1 MANRQV
7 FTLDIETS
15 GLISGYK
22 NAIKQ
27 MEQAGVSADV
37 TKGLTSSL
45 KKLEEQ
51 YERLSNEGKA
61 GFTNSREIE
70 NFKKRVDRLMGSFR
84 GLETSLE
91 KVGGDIGKLAAKS
104 KDAGVKIEKAFN
116 KLGFKNIDTSMKN
129 ILQSEDKI
137 KATSTVIEKELS
149 ERIKIVDKL
158 SEKYQRAANATQSV
172 FDAAKERTTRV
183 KENGA
188 DNLGKSYI
196 NAAGNNAPIF
206 SRSNA
211 SQSRKNEI
219 LNQAAEFIKA
229 SQDIEQ
235 AWGQMEQYIKTH
247 GLEKYF
253 SGANGANGMA
263 GLRQNMANVFE
274 ETSRVTTEESI
285 KIQEALGRQEVV
297 QREVNEATERA
308 REIGKQ
314 GRDGTW
320 SVDASKTR
328 EIINAVRDRIAA
340 EERLHQSLAV
350 NVSDEEAVQ
359 NAINDVINASA
370 SVVGNANQV
379 DNSLDNMIS
388 TLSDTARGAENVS
401 RTFDNMRNKILSL
414 LSATSVLNLLK
425 RSIKKTYE
433 DVKKLD
439 KAFASI
445 AMVTSKTVEDMW
457 SSYGRYAQMAA
468 TLGQKTED
476 VIKASALFYQQ
487 GLEQNEA
494 LELTTDTMKLATLAG
509 NDFET
514 ATQEM
519 TSAIRGFRMEMN
531 EGAHVTDVYSELAAH
546 AAADV
551 DGIAQAMARTAS
563 IANSAGMSFENTA
576 AFLTQVIETTQ
587 ESAENIGTS
596 LKTIIARFTEL
607 KTNVAGTSDSEFDDL
622 DFNKVDTALKSVG
635 VSLKDT
641 QGQFRD
647 LDEVFLELSKKW
659 ETLDRNTQRYVA
671 TIAAGSRQQ
680 SRFIAMMD
688 NYDRT
693 VELMELAANAEGKAD
708 EQFAKYADT
717 MEYKLNQLN
726 TTWEQFRVRLMDA
739 DAFKNIVDGI
749 NELVT
754 RINKID
760 LSNKFDLGKV
770 VIGLPIAIN
779 SIKKLSLQFTKSFQD
794 TTKQVKKLGS
804 IIGKEL
810 KSSLGKKFNF
820 GVSKEDVQAARSQA
834 ITLKQEL
841 DNTFRASPIE
851 IKAFMKVA
859 EDPAAMTD
867 ATVFAE
873 KYKQQLINLGVSE
886 EAAAAAVEKLNAAIQ
901 ANGEETDTDVQKLN
915 NLSGTV
921 NRYSTAV
928 HTAAEKQQK
937 FNARQTALRTGGQIV
952 STTLNAATISLMGW
966 MNGLMTAN
974 QAMKNFGIMAGVMV
988 SQLLL
993 QRSVTLATTAVSKIF
1008 TAVKNGES
1016 VAHAL
1021 NAAAIA
1027 AETSVTAIWVALII
1041 VAIAVVAILV
1051 VGIVALVDAIS
1062 KEADRKA
1069 EAASASSK
1077 LAAENER
1084 LSQAYEKTKKAVEQT
1099 RAKMEEGKK
1108 VVDKMTEAEE
1118 KYLNQKYLTDE
1129 EAEEWLNLQQEI
1141 AELAP
1146 DLIDHYDE
1154 EGNAIL
1160 KMGTAWDE
1168 IRKKKED
1175 YYNEQNK
1182 EYTDLNL
1189 QATTLDLMKTENDLA
1204 NAKLQKTIA
1213 ESNTHIAALQKVTN
1227 ANRVG
1232 NDGAIYD
1239 LNTSG
1244 NGTHL
1249 GDGFYSTDTFYS
1261 YTGVGL
1267 IQGLIEHNDS
1277 DTGKYIRDAII
1288 SAGVGDTL
1296 GVTSDMGGLD
1306 TLHKLE
1312 DALSKG
1318 NKREEQAALEALQN
1332 ALEDYPDEVKRQ
1344 VTNAMQENVEKEGVL
1359 DKAIKSSITAT
1370 TQQSDTY
1377 SNASSKNVQMVMDQ
1391 YIAKEY
1397 GLSTDDIKERYN
1409 ETINSNW
1416 FEVDAQGVKTVKADF
1431 VKEYNKGF
1439 ETFLTEELAKINP
1452 DSVENELSGVFTE
1465 AQQAQIDAFYNL
1477 VEREGLST
1485 GDALDKLIS
1494 QNKEGLISDEVFE
1507 AILQNYN
1514 DTIEARIKQNT
1525 NLAAAL
1531 GTSVK
1536 DTDQD
1541 AYGNL
1546 TSLGGASD
1554 EILEY
1559 YNSLGDEAKK
1569 AFVDGLGTISNEDGT
1584 AMAMNAA
1591 QNLAEGLE
1599 YASSDV
1605 KDYLSKIDWST
1616 FSALNEESFGNGV
1629 INELINNYGIAE
1641 DKAREYYEVAKEYA
1655 KATGEVNLE
1664 YVNTAQLASWQET
1677 IEKTAEA
1684 ISKNDDIIKKYS
1696 KDNREDIRVLGED
1709 YDKLKTAQEAL
1720 IKAGVSKELL
1730 ENALKYDE
1738 ATKSWILNGKQW
1750 NDAIK
1755 KSSIE
1760 TVIIAEEQ
1768 LAINKAKLE
1777 DVNLT
1782 NDERNAIKIANEA
1795 LEKMIESQKEL
1806 NQHTAATAGYWVS
1819 IADRIDSFANLSSA
1833 FGSVGKN
1840 QKDNGYIGTKDIS
1853 SLADAFRA
1861 VGDTEF
1867 DVTRFVNDQ
1876 MQLNIDTLYEYINA
1890 KITEIEVS
1898 GQLTEAN
1905 AEELLMW
1912 KAMKKELIATRN
1924 EVNAAADALADKA
1937 TKAQEDY
1944 EKQLETITEKQQVL
1958 NEKLKDYNDLVYGSD
1973 NRKSGLDLLYNYEQA
1988 VSSLNDELERLKE
2001 LLEDSKTREE
2011 AYQNLVRYTQATHSY
2026 IAEEKARQRVIEQG
2040 LANYAAMIESGGAS
2054 YTNTETGEQINV
2066 NFGDYAKKDARTG
2079 KYIIDQR
2086 LLEESRFTDKYKELI
2101 EEQIST
2107 YNDYVDKYKESED
2120 KVRKIEKEL
2129 QEQRQEAVKNYAA
2142 MESTIA
2148 DMLKEQYEK
2157 EVDALKEKYEAMK
2170 DADDDYLDALQEA
2183 IDKQRQLRD
2192 QENAW
2197 EDLAQKEKKLSLM
2210 QRDTSGA
2217 NELETANLEK
2227 EIEDDRQNLL
2237 DEAIDNIIDG
2247 LSKLYESQQ
2256 ELRDSEVELKDA
2268 LLENTLYWNSQAEG
2282 LAASFTSA
2290 EEYAQFLSSLST
2302 EYASLTLAMQQE
2314 KLNEYGEEFS
2324 QASMYLA
2331 MIAMDEASQ
2340 TGDFIVDTMSIS
2352 GDEISTIV
2360 AETAETFTTEVTR
2373 AYNETTEEFNNDL
2386 EKAQQEIAKARAE
2399 LEQAIAKLDEL
2410 ANKAREAAAE
2420 VANANETIGIS
2431 SGGSG
2436 DIIEPAPNEEWQS
2449 ATSLYA
2455 LVNGMGVDHNA
2466 LDDIS
2471 NKLSGDQESIAM
2483 INQMMYKHPSKEQ
2496 FFKALE
2502 LSGISPTTLG
2512 TALGINSMALIEMSK
2527 GVDEEGYRE
2536 RIYAS
2541 LKSKYR
2547 FADGGLVNFTGPA
2560 FVDGT
2565 PEKPEAFLSAEDTAR
2580 IGEAAKIL
2588 ADIPWLDRDTNNTSV
2603 VTNNGGDVSV
2613 EINLNIDHISSDID
2627 IEDMIQRVKDEIVD
2641 VAHPEGTNVIL
2652 QQQLN

>member
-1 MANRQV
+1 MATNKA
-7 FTLDIETS
+7 TYKISLDTTEF
-15 GLISGYK
+15 ISNYE
-22 NAIKQ
+22 NAIERMK
-27 MEQAGVSADV
+27 EVGFSSKITD
-37 TKGLTSSL
+37 GLTKRLNKL
-45 KKLEEQ
+45 KEAYNDLAT
-51 YERLSNEGKA
+51 EGEA
-61 GFTNSREIE
+61 GFTNQKDLN
-70 NFKKRVDRLMGSFR
+70 NFTKRVEKLLASFR
-84 GLETSLE
+84 GFETR
-91 KVGGDIGKLAAKS
+91 IS
-104 KDAGVKIEKAFN
+104 KINERVSG
-116 KLGFKNIDTSMKN
+116 L
-129 ILQSEDKI
+129 SENGI
-137 KATSTVIEKELS
+137 KAT
-149 ERIKIVDKL
+149 DKL
-158 SEKYQRAANATQSV
+158 KTALDRLKLTETAEKTKEIANATDKRAAAEKILKEELEKRLRIEKDAEEARKKA
-172 FDAAKERTTRV
+172 DAASQTANQNQKTALKAIDAGSFTT
-183 KENGA
+183 
-188 DNLGKSYI
+188 DDGKSKKI
-196 NAAGNNAPIF
+196 WSSSKANPVTQEQKNNIRAQARQF
-206 SRSNA
+206 VQD
-211 SQSRKNEI
+211 SQTMQEAWQKLQDYLRNNNLQNVFNKNGG
-219 LNQAAEFIKA
+219 AEAF
-229 SQDIEQ
+229 
-235 AWGQMEQYIKTH
+235 
-247 GLEKYF
+247 
-253 SGANGANGMA
+253 
-263 GLRQNMANVFE
+263 RQNMQTAFDGVQAARAAAADASNALQQFNDARERAAEIGRQDRNGTLHLNSGALNQVTQAIRQVETAEENVANTMQEDYRDAEKLANAERELTSISQDLGDASHRCERNFE
-274 ETSRVTTEESI
+274 EQAETQNELASNARRAESTFEQLRNRMLMFFSVTSIFNT
-285 KIQEALGRQEVV
+285 L
-297 QREVNEATERA
+297 
-308 REIGKQ
+308 KQ
-314 GRDGTW
+314 QIRD
-320 SVDASKTR
+320 
-328 EIINAVRDRIAA
+328 
-340 EERLHQSLAV
+340 
-350 NVSDEEAVQ
+350 
-359 NAINDVINASA
+359 
-370 SVVGNANQV
+370 
-379 DNSLDNMIS
+379 
-388 TLSDTARGAENVS
+388 
-401 RTFDNMRNKILSL
+401 
-414 LSATSVLNLLK
+414 
-425 RSIKKTYE
+425 TYN

-445 AMVTSKTVEDMW
+445 AMVTSQTVEGMW

-468 TLGQKTED
+468 ALGQKTED

-487 GLEQNEA
+487 GLAQNEA

-519 TSAIRGFRMEMN
+519 TSAIRGFRMEMD

-607 KTNVAGTSDSEFDDL
+607 KTNVAGTSESEFDDL

-647 LDEVFLELSKKW
+647 LDDVFLELSKKW

-693 VELMELAANAEGKAD
+693 VELMNLAANAEGKAD

-739 DAFKNIVDGI
+739 DMFKNVVDGI

-754 RINKID
+754 RVNKID
-760 LSNKFDLGKV
+760 LSNKLDLGKI
-770 VIGLPIAIN
+770 VIGLPIAIS

-804 IIGKEL
+804 TIGREL
-810 KSSLGKKFNF
+810 KDSLGKKFSF
-820 GVSKEDVQAARSQA
+820 GVSREEVEAAKKQAQNLRQD
-834 ITLKQEL
+834 LNK
-841 DNTFRASPIE
+841 TFQASPVE

-859 EDPAAMTD
+859 QDPAAMAD
-867 ATVFAE
+867 ATTFVE
-873 KYKQQLINLGVSE
+873 KYKQALISLEVSE
-886 EAAAAAVEKLNAAIQ
+886 ETATVAAEKLREAIQ
-901 ANGEETDTDVQKLN
+901 ANGTATDTDAQKLN
-915 NLSGTV
+915 NLSGAI
-921 NRYSTAV
+921 NRYSAANDAAV
-928 HTAAEKQQK
+928 QKQQQ
-937 FNARQTALRTGGQIV
+937 FNAKQTVLKTGGQIV
-952 STTLNAATISLMGW
+952 STALNAATISLMGW
-966 MNGLMTAN
+966 MNGLMTAG
-974 QAMKNFGIMAGVMV
+974 QAMKSFGVMAGIMVG
-988 SQLLL
+988 QLLL
-993 QRSVTLATTAVSKIF
+993 QRSATLAATAVSKIF
-1008 TAVKNGES
+1008 TAVKDEET
-1016 VAHAL
+1016 VAHGI
-1021 NAAAIA
+1021 NAAAVA
-1027 AETSVTAIWVALII
+1027 AETSVVAIWVALIA
-1041 VAIAVVAILV
+1041 VAISVVAILV
-1051 VGIVALVDAIS
+1051 IGIIALVNAVN
-1062 KEADRKA
+1062 KEAEQKA
-1069 EAASASSK
+1069 EAASASAK
-1077 LAAENER
+1077 LSAENER
-1084 LSQAYEKTKKAVEQT
+1084 LSQAYEKTKEAVEQA

-1129 EAEEWLNLQQEI
+1129 EAEEWLGLQQEL
-1141 AELAP
+1141 ADLAP

-1168 IRKKKED
+1168 IREKKEA

-1189 QATTLDLMKTENDLA
+1189 QATALDLMKTENDLA
-1204 NAKLQKTIA
+1204 NAQLQKSIA
-1213 ESNTHIAALQKVTN
+1213 ETNTHVAALQKVTN
-1227 ANRVG
+1227 ANEVG
-1232 NDGAIYD
+1232 DDAAIYNI
-1239 LNTSG
+1239 NTTGRGSYVS
-1244 NGTHL
+1244 
-1249 GDGFYSTDTFYS
+1249 DGFYTTDAFAT

-1267 IQGLIEHNDS
+1267 VQGLLERKDA
-1277 DTGKYIRDAII
+1277 DTGAYIRDAII

-1296 GVTSDMGGLD
+1296 GVTSKTGGLD

-1312 DALSKG
+1312 DALADGKEG
-1318 NKREEQAALEALQN
+1318 EEQAALDALQD
-1332 ALEDYPDEVKRQ
+1332 ALEDYPDEVKRR
-1344 VTNAMQENVEKEGVL
+1344 VTNAMREIAEKESVL

-1377 SNASSKNVQMVMDQ
+1377 SNASSKNTQMVMDQ

-1397 GLSTDDIKERYN
+1397 GLSTDDIRERYN
-1409 ETINSNW
+1409 ETINSDW

-1431 VKEYNKGF
+1431 IKKYNKGF
-1439 ETFLTEELAKINP
+1439 ETFLTEELDKINP
-1452 DSVENELSGVFTE
+1452 DSVESELSGIFTE
-1465 AQQAQIDAFYNL
+1465 GQQAQIDAFYDL

-1494 QNKEGLISDEVFE
+1494 QNKEGLISDEVFK
-1507 AILQNYN
+1507 AMLQSYN

-1525 NLAAAL
+1525 NFATAL

-1546 TSLGGASD
+1546 TNLDSVYDGV
-1554 EILEY
+1554 IEY

-1569 AFVDGLGTISNEDGT
+1569 AFVDGLGTISDKDG
-1584 AMAMNAA
+1584 AAIAMNTA
-1591 QNLAEGLE
+1591 QNLVEGLE
-1599 YASSDV
+1599 YATSDV

-1629 INELINNYGIAE
+1629 ITELINNYNVAE
-1641 DKAREYYEVAKEYA
+1641 DKAKEYYEVAKEYA

-1664 YVNTAQLASWQET
+1664 YVNTAQLASWQES
-1677 IEKTAEA
+1677 IEKTGEA

-1696 KDNREDIRVLGED
+1696 KDNRENIRILGED
-1709 YDKLKTAQEAL
+1709 YDKLKTAQESL

-1750 NDAIK
+1750 NEAIK

-1760 TVIIAEEQ
+1760 TVTIAERQ
-1768 LAINKAKLE
+1768 LAINKAKLQ

-1782 NDERNAIKIANEA
+1782 NDERVAITTANEV

-1819 IADRIDSFANLSSA
+1819 IADRIDSFANLSST

-1840 QKDNGYIGTKDIS
+1840 QKDNGYIGVKDIS
-1853 SLADAFRA
+1853 SLSDAFRA

-1876 MQLNIDTLYEYINA
+1876 MQLNIDTLYDYINA

-1924 EVNAAADALADKA
+1924 EVNAAADALANKA
-1937 TKAQEDY
+1937 IKAQEDY
-1944 EKQLETITEKQQVL
+1944 EKQLETVTEKQQSL

-1988 VSSLNDELERLKE
+1988 VSNLNDELERSKE

-2011 AYQNLVRYTQATHSY
+2011 AYENLVRYTQATHSY
-2026 IAEEKARQRVIEQG
+2026 LAEEKARQKVIEQG

-2054 YTNTETGEQINV
+2054 YTNAETGEQINV
-2066 NFGDYAKKDARTG
+2066 NFGDYAKKDERTG

-2107 YNDYVDKYKESED
+2107 YNDYVDKYKDSED

-2129 QEQRQEAVKNYAA
+2129 QEQRKAAVKNYAA

-2148 DMLKEQYEK
+2148 DMLKEQYKK
-2157 EVDALKEKYEAMK
+2157 EVDALKEKYDAMK

-2197 EDLAQKEKKLSLM
+2197 EDLAEKEKKLSLM

-2217 NELETANLEK
+2217 NELETRQLKK

-2237 DEAIDNIIDG
+2237 DEAIDNVIDG

-2282 LAASFTSA
+2282 LATSFTSA
-2290 EEYAQFLSSLST
+2290 EEYAQFLSLLST

-2331 MIAMDEASQ
+2331 MTAMDEASQ
-2340 TGDFIVDTMSIS
+2340 TGDFIVDTVAIS

-2360 AETAETFTTEVTR
+2360 AETSETFTTEVIR
-2373 AYNETTEEFNNDL
+2373 VYDETTEAFNKDL

-2399 LEQAIAKLDEL
+2399 LEQAIAKLNEL
-2410 ANKAREAAAE
+2410 ATKANEASTTI
-2420 VANANETIGIS
+2420 ANAGATIDVAHANNDSGEENNISSPSLYGVLTKIGI
-2431 SGGSG
+2431 
-2436 DIIEPAPNEEWQS
+2436 
-2449 ATSLYA
+2449 
-2455 LVNGMGVDHNA
+2455 DHNA

-2471 NKLSGDQESIAM
+2471 HKYSGQEQIDAMLATLGQDRHREWTGKLS
-2483 INQMMYKHPSKEQ
+2483 
-2496 FFKALE
+2496 
-2502 LSGISPTTLG
+2502 
-2512 TALGINSMALIEMSK
+2512 
-2527 GVDEEGYRE
+2527 DEEIQALKDAGLSVGSLGQTGKPNKYIIDENRSVVE
-2536 RIYAS
+2536 DYVKKNAASWYGGHVYAT
-2541 LKSKYR
+2541 
-2547 FADGGLVNFTGPA
+2547 GGMVDYTGPA
-2560 FVDGT
+2560 WVDGT
-2565 PEKPEAFLSAEDTAR
+2565 PERPEAFLSAEDTER

-2588 ADIPWLDRDTNNTSV
+2588 SDIPWINRDTDNTSV

-2613 EINLNIDHISSDID
+2613 EINLNIDHISSDTDID
-2627 IEDMIQRVKDEIVD
+2627 EMIQRVKDEIVD
-2641 VAHPEGTNVIL
+2641 VARPEGTNVIL